1 MPNWAII
8 RRSLMT
14 DFVRNFLCFDDF
26 WPNAASAK
34 SSHQEF
40 ADGLFLVISIMEG
53 VMHTKK
59 TGSDLQLI
67 ANHPVFKFEAS
78 FFQSL
83 FVLLLLDRIILCIR
97 YWLTPLV

>member
-34 SSHQEF
+34 SSHKEF

-67 ANHPVFKFEAS
+67 ANLIRFFNLRQSSSTAS
-78 FFQSL
+78 LHANRF
-83 FVLLLLDRIILCIR
+83 R
-97 YWLTPLV
+97 

>member
-40 ADGLFLVISIMEG
+40 ADGLFLVISIMEV

-59 TGSDLQLI
+59 PDDLQLLQI
-67 ANHPVFKFEAS
+67 IRFFNLSQSFFPAS
-78 FFQSL
+78 FLFQKTSSL
-83 FVLLLLDRIILCIR
+83 HANRFR
-97 YWLTPLV
+97 

>member
-1 MPNWAII
+1 MT
-8 RRSLMT
+8 SLAT

-40 ADGLFLVISIMEG
+40 ADGLFLVISIMEV

-59 TGSDLQLI
+59 PDDLQ
-67 ANHPVFKFEAS
+67 
-78 FFQSL
+78 
-83 FVLLLLDRIILCIR
+83 
-97 YWLTPLV
+97 

>member
-1 MPNWAII
+1 MT
-8 RRSLMT
+8 SLAT

-34 SSHQEF
+34 SSHH

-59 TGSDLQLI
+59 NG
-67 ANHPVFKFEAS
+67 
-78 FFQSL
+78 
-83 FVLLLLDRIILCIR
+83 
-97 YWLTPLV
+97 

>member
-1 MPNWAII
+1 MT
-8 RRSLMT
+8 SLAT

-34 SSHQEF
+34 SSHKEF

-67 ANHPVFKFEAS
+67 ANHPVF
-78 FFQSL
+78 
-83 FVLLLLDRIILCIR
+83 
-97 YWLTPLV
+97 

>member
-1 MPNWAII
+1 MT
-8 RRSLMT
+8 SLAA

-53 VMHTKK
+53 VMH
-59 TGSDLQLI
+59 
-67 ANHPVFKFEAS
+67 PVFQFEPE
-78 FFQSL
+78 FFPSL
-83 FVLLLLDRIILCIR
+83 FFSKTSSLHANRFR
-97 YWLTPLV
+97 

>member
-1 MPNWAII
+1 MT
-8 RRSLMT
+8 SLAT

-34 SSHQEF
+34 SSHH

-59 TGSDLQLI
+59 KRMICNYCKSSGFSI
-67 ANHPVFKFEAS
+67 
-78 FFQSL
+78 
-83 FVLLLLDRIILCIR
+83 
-97 YWLTPLV
+97 

>member
-1 MPNWAII
+1 MT
-8 RRSLMT
+8 SLAT

-40 ADGLFLVISIMEG
+40 ADGLFLVISIMEV

-59 TGSDLQLI
+59 PDDLQLLQI
-67 ANHPVFKFEAS
+67 IRFFNLSQSSFPAS
-78 FFQSL
+78 FLFQKTSSL
-83 FVLLLLDRIILCIR
+83 HANRFR
-97 YWLTPLV
+97 

>member
-40 ADGLFLVISIMEG
+40 ADGLFFVISIMEV

-59 TGSDLQLI
+59 PDDLQLLQI
-67 ANHPVFKFEAS
+67 IRFFNLSQSSFPAS
-78 FFQSL
+78 FLFQKTSSL
-83 FVLLLLDRIILCIR
+83 HANRFR
-97 YWLTPLV
+97 

>member
-8 RRSLMT
+8 RRSLMI
-14 DFVRNFLCFDDF
+14 DFIRNFLCFDDF

-40 ADGLFLVISIMEG
+40 ADGLFLVISIMEV

-59 TGSDLQLI
+59 PDDLQ
-67 ANHPVFKFEAS
+67 
-78 FFQSL
+78 
-83 FVLLLLDRIILCIR
+83 
-97 YWLTPLV
+97 

>member
-1 MPNWAII
+1 MT
-8 RRSLMT
+8 SLAAN
-14 DFVRNFLCFDDF
+14 FVRNFLCFNDF

-59 TGSDLQLI
+59 TG
-67 ANHPVFKFEAS
+67 
-78 FFQSL
+78 
-83 FVLLLLDRIILCIR
+83 
-97 YWLTPLV
+97 

>member
-1 MPNWAII
+1 MT
-8 RRSLMT
+8 SLAT

-53 VMHTKK
+53 GMHTKK
-59 TGSDLQLI
+59 TGGFAII
-67 ANHPVFKFEAS
+67 ANHPVFQFEPE
-78 FFQSL
+78 FFPSL
-83 FVLLLLDRIILCIR
+83 FFISKNILFAC
-97 YWLTPLV
+97 

>member
-1 MPNWAII
+1 MT
-8 RRSLMT
+8 SLAA

-34 SSHQEF
+34 SSHKEF

-67 ANHPVFKFEAS
+67 ANHPVFQFETGFFPAS
-78 FFQSL
+78 FLFQKTSSL
-83 FVLLLLDRIILCIR
+83 HANRFR
-97 YWLTPLV
+97 